1 MKQSQ
6 QDMQQQA
13 GKDIGD
19 ELYQFVTFNLGEEE
33 YAIEILKVQE
43 IIRMIPITRVPN
55 SPEFI
60 NGVINLRGK
69 VIPVMD
75 LAKRIGLPVKST
87 DNDSRI
93 IVVEIQNKIIGFIVD
108 KVNIVLRINNSI
120 IEPTPQMVGRTN
132 AEFISGIAK
141 MEHSLLILLDLD
153 KVMEPEELEEMARIR

>member
-1 MKQSQ
+1 MKPSM
-6 QDMQQQA
+6 QDMQQP
-13 GKDIGD
+13 GK
-19 ELYQFVTFNLGEEE
+19 ELGSELLQFVTFNLGEEE

-75 LAKRIGLPVKST
+75 LGKRIGLPEKDT

-93 IVVEIQNKIIGFIVD
+93 IVVEIQNKIVGFIVD

-132 AEFISGIAK
+132 AEFINGIAK

-153 KVMEPEELEEMARIR
+153 KVMEPDELEEVATIR

>member
-1 MKQSQ
+1 M
-6 QDMQQQA
+6 QDMQQP
-13 GKDIGD
+13 GK
-19 ELYQFVTFNLGEEE
+19 ELGSELLQFVTFNLGEEE

-75 LAKRIGLPVKST
+75 LGKRIGLPEKDT

-93 IVVEIQNKIIGFIVD
+93 IVVEIQNKIVGFIVD

-132 AEFISGIAK
+132 AEFINGIAK

-153 KVMEPEELEEMARIR
+153 KVMEPDELEEVATIR

>member
-13 GKDIGD
+13 GKNIGD

-69 VIPVMD
+69 VIPVMN
-75 LAKRIGLPVKST
+75 LGKRIGLREKET

-93 IVVEIQNKIIGFIVD
+93 IVVTIQNKIIGFIVD
-108 KVNIVLRINNSI
+108 KVNIVLRIHKSI

-132 AEFISGIAK
+132 SEFINGIAK
-141 MEHSLLILLDLD
+141 MDSNLLILLDLD
-153 KVMEPEELEEMARIR
+153 KVMEPAEMEEQAMM

>member
-1 MKQSQ
+1 MKPSM
-6 QDMQQQA
+6 QDMQQP
-13 GKDIGD
+13 GK
-19 ELYQFVTFNLGEEE
+19 ELGSELLQFVTFNLGEEE

-75 LAKRIGLPVKST
+75 LGKRIGLPEKET

-132 AEFISGIAK
+132 AEFINGIAK

-153 KVMEPEELEEMARIR
+153 KVMEPDELEEVATIS

>member
-1 MKQSQ
+1 MKPSM
-6 QDMQQQA
+6 QDMQQA
-13 GKDIGD
+13 GK
-19 ELYQFVTFNLGEEE
+19 ELGSELLQFVTFNLGEEE

-75 LAKRIGLPVKST
+75 LGKRIGLPEKET

-132 AEFISGIAK
+132 AEFINGIAK

-153 KVMEPEELEEMARIR
+153 KVMEPDELEEVATIS